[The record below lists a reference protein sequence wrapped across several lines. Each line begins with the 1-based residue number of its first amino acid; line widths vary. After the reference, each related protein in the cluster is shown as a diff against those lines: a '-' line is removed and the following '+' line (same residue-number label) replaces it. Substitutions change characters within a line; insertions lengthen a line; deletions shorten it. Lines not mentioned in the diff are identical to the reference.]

1 MVIRVTLVPELD
13 FPRLVFEDRRLPS
26 YSGGCVPSGF
36 VQGKYAVC
44 TAGRAIE
51 VLTSFGRLSLHF
63 YVLPD

>member
-26 YSGGCVPSGF
+26 YNGSCVPSGS
-36 VQGKYAVC
+36 VQGIYAVC
-44 TAGRAIE
+44 TAVQAKE

-63 YVLPD
+63 SKLLD

>member
-1 MVIRVTLVPELD
+1 VVIRVTLVPELD

-51 VLTSFGRLSLHF
+51 VLTSFGKLSLYF
-63 YVLPD
+63 SKLPD